1 MPTAPRN
8 KVLRTNRTTTRL
20 VVNKLV
26 LGRRFEQHHGAS
38 PSCRGPCAGGTA
50 TRMPTAPRNKVLR
63 TNRTTTRLVVN
74 KLVLGRRFERYRGA
88 SFSCR
93 GPCAGGTATRMPT
106 APRNKVL
113 RTNRTT
119 TRLVVNKLVLGRRF
133 EYGRGARSSC
143 RGPCTGGTA
152 TRMPTAP
159 RNKVLRTN
167 RNTTRLG
174 VNKLVLG

>member
-74 KLVLGRRFERYRGA
+74 KLVLGRRFERYRRA
-88 SFSCR
+88 TFCCR
-93 GPCAGGTATRMPT
+93 GPYTSGTATRMPT

-133 EYGRGARSSC
+133 ERYRRATFCC
-143 RGPCTGGTA
+143 RGPCAGGTA
-152 TRMPTAP
+152 TSTSTAL
-159 RNKVLRTN
+159 NCEVLRTKHP
-167 RNTTRLG
+167 TTR
-174 VNKLVLG
+174 VRS